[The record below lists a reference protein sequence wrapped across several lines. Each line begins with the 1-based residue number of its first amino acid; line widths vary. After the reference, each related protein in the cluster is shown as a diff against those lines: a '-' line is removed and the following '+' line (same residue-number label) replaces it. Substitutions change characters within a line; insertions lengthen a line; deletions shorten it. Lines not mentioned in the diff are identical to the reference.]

1 MHASLC
7 SGFGIRTLDTG
18 NEGYWPLRDDAGSVW
33 SHDTAVILQG
43 TAKAGH
49 GAKPRR
55 SPQRGRGL
63 RRSIHCV
70 PGTSCSQ
77 PQLSTGCRYVP
88 GGVVGSESHGAFRFL
103 VLCGHESRCVSRRER
118 QAIAPKFNGE
128 SVTRGLWLGHSM
140 CRIALTDLFRQNDD
154 GTWILGG
161 SSL

>member
-1 MHASLC
+1 MPRDEVEALLGNLDRALALAMC

-33 SHDTAVILQG
+33 SHDTVVILQG
-43 TAKAGH
+43 TARAGH

-77 PQLSTGCRYVP
+77 RQLTTGCRCVP
-88 GGVVGSESHGAFRFL
+88 GGVVDSESHGAFGLL
-103 VLCGHESRCVSRRER
+103 VLCGHESRCVSRSER
-118 QAIAPKFNGE
+118 QAIALKFNGE
-128 SVTRGLWLGHSM
+128 SVTRAFG
-140 CRIALTDLFRQNDD
+140 
-154 GTWILGG
+154 
-161 SSL
+161 